1 VYTLVTLPLNRNIVI
16 IVFWYRS
23 QTNSQ
28 RKKRKREDRPDV
40 FDHLAQLRRKQHRFE
55 IER

>member
-1 VYTLVTLPLNRNIVI
+1 MYTEIENIVI
-16 IVFWYRS
+16 VVFWCRGQATES
-23 QTNSQ
+23 NSQ